1 MRLNAFRDRGVPS
14 FPPPQP
20 HGQHKRPIGYIE
32 LRVAAGLYF
41 ICVWGWGV
49 AGDGGGLGG
58 GGQGRSELPASRTF
72 HFWSAPFPK
81 WFPPLML
88 FLL

>member
-58 GGQGRSELPASRTF
+58 GGAREI
-72 HFWSAPFPK
+72 
-81 WFPPLML
+81 
-88 FLL
+88 